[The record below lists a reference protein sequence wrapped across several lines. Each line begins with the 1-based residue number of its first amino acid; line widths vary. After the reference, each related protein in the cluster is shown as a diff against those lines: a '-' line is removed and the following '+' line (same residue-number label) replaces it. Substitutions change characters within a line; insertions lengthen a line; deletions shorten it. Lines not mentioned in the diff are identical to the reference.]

1 MEVEEGDYDGE
12 EDDGL
17 EAEEEEEEEEEGEEE
32 EVSLLILCRYGLQW
46 DFSNNGHQRVEESVH
61 LVRCPH
67 FRSVMHAR
75 VVLGVGKGVLFK
87 EVSGIPYGWGSTVCF
102 VGLPLQDEIVELSDD
117 EEDEE
122 EV

>member
-46 DFSNNGHQRVEESVH
+46 NLSNNGHQWGTFSEVSSFRNARKSGTWGGK
-61 LVRCPH
+61 RCP
-67 FRSVMHAR
+67 V
-75 VVLGVGKGVLFK
+75 
-87 EVSGIPYGWGSTVCF
+87 
-102 VGLPLQDEIVELSDD
+102 
-117 EEDEE
+117 
-122 EV
+122 